1 MIQQQQPGSLAR
13 PPGQPGNL
21 NANLVGPRPPLPIG
35 QQQNIVR
42 GPPPQL
48 RRTDSRQFMQ
58 APIPGQQPTINPQQR
73 PQLQQQPSVGQ
84 YQPGQGPPQ
93 RPPGPI
99 PQQPQQFQP
108 RPINPNSAPAQRPPL
123 LQQPLNRPIIPNQPQ
138 QLPNTRPPPIL
149 RPQGQPI
156 ANLQNPAAVRPTIN
170 NPQRP
175 AAPTPIRQQTTP
187 YPTLQSQNQIYSQNS
202 FEQIQSLQD
211 PNNMSADISV
221 YRGEPPRS
229 SSVLS
234 NDDDDDVVMGKTAS
248 PMPTPI
254 NSAKPNDYLKNSS
267 SISPTAAAVSQN
279 QPTPLQRNDS
289 KPNMPQRPPSST
301 DLYRSPTPDSPK
313 SYTENTLSK
322 ISENFQSKDQ
332 PRPPSVTF
340 KEDTSDKMKSSS
352 PDIATPKHQAKS
364 PISLNS
370 IINTDRSGTPTNRP
384 TTPTSKVSTP
394 IRSTTPGDLQHRSK
408 DVPQAERTTTPTSE
422 KFRTTPMAKQNEY
435 APMKRDHL
443 RSSIKFSKTFVAIIN
458 EPYID

>member
-1 MIQQQQPGSLAR
+1 MAR

-21 NANLVGPRPPLPIG
+21 NANLGGPRPPPPIG
-35 QQQNIVR
+35 QQQNIIR

-58 APIPGQQPTINPQQR
+58 APIPGQQPPINPQQR

-84 YQPGQGPPQ
+84 YPPGQGPPQ
-93 RPPGPI
+93 RPPGGI
-99 PQQPQQFQP
+99 PQQPQQYPP

-138 QLPNTRPPPIL
+138 QPPNSRPPPIL

-156 ANLQNPAAVRPTIN
+156 ANLQNSAGVRPPI

-175 AAPTPIRQQTTP
+175 AAPIRQQTPP

-202 FEQIQSLQD
+202 FEQNQSLQD

-229 SSVLS
+229 GSVLS

-254 NSAKPNDYLKNSS
+254 KS
-267 SISPTAAAVSQN
+267 SISPTAVLQN
-279 QPTPLQRNDS
+279 QPSLQRNDS
-289 KPNMPQRPPSST
+289 KPSMPPRPPSST
-301 DLYRSPTPDSPK
+301 DFNRSPTPDSPK
-313 SYTENTLSK
+313 SYAENVLPK

-340 KEDTSDKMKSSS
+340 KEEIKSSS

-370 IINTDRSGTPTNRP
+370 IINTSDRPGTPTNRP

-394 IRSTTPGDLQHRSK
+394 MRSSTPGDLTHRSK
-408 DVPQAERTTTPTSE
+408 DGGPQAERTTTPTSE
-422 KFRTTPMAKQNEY
+422 KFRTNPMAKQNDY

-443 RSSIKFSKTFVAIIN
+443 RSSIKFSKISPHYYNAVHN
-458 EPYID
+458 L